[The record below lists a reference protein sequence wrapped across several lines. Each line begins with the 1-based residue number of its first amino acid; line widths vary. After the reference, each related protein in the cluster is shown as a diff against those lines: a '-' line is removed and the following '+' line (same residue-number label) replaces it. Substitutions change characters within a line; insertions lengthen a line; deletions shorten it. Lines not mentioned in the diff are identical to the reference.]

1 MNVKILDAKN
11 HIDADSGCLCR
22 YVRSDTEYFRL
33 HCHNYYELFLVVKGE
48 VCHIVNGK
56 EQQLK
61 EGQLLFIRD
70 FDVHDYVRGNDNY
83 FEFLNLAFSRET
95 FSSMTEFLGEG
106 FPADSLLAAP
116 YPPLVTLSP
125 SDKEKLSYSL
135 IELHRNSD
143 KAQIRMNARALLIS
157 IFTGYF
163 HRYTEGTTHIPTWL
177 AVTYEKMKEPG
188 NFILGASRMYE
199 LSGRSREHLTRCM
212 QQYYHTT
219 PTALVT
225 DLRLEYAANLLLISN
240 LKATDICYE
249 CGFENLSWFY
259 KVFAAKY
266 QVTPAEYRRRYK

>member
-1 MNVKILDAKN
+1 MNVKMLDAKN

-106 FPADSLLAAP
+106 FPADSLLATP

>member
-1 MNVKILDAKN
+1 MLDAKN
-11 HIDADSGCLCR
+11 HIDTVSGCLCR

-33 HCHNYYELFLVVKGE
+33 HYHNYYELFLVMKGE

-61 EGQLLFIRD
+61 EGHLLFIRD

-95 FSSMTEFLGEG
+95 FSSIAEFLGEG
-106 FPADSLLAAP
+106 FPADSLLSAP
-116 YPPLVTLSP
+116 YPPMVTLSS
-125 SDKEKLSYSL
+125 SDKEKLSYAL
-135 IELHRNSD
+135 IELHRYSD
-143 KAQIRMNARALLIS
+143 KSQIRMSARALLIS
-157 IFTGYF
+157 IFTDYF
-163 HRYTEGTTHIPTWL
+163 HRYTEDSPHIPSWL

-188 NFILGASRMYE
+188 NFILGAARMYE

-259 KVFAAKY
+259 KVFTAKY

>member
-1 MNVKILDAKN
+1 MNVKMLDAKN

-95 FSSMTEFLGEG
+95 FSSMTEFLGKG

-125 SDKEKLSYSL
+125 FDKEKLSYSL

-163 HRYTEGTTHIPTWL
+163 HRYTEGPTHIPTWL